1 MRKPAALLA
10 VGMLCLVAWGC
21 GKGTEPT
28 PADQPQ
34 AEKKQAAGGPMDE
47 KQFAGFLAAARD
59 WQEKTQGLIDNERW
73 KDRLD
78 ISRLQDAVRA
88 GQPDKSVLAA
98 QGRVAAFATYTN
110 LAIIPMG
117 GWAALAA
124 QGKADDVKK
133 YAELQ
138 AKVRK
143 EFSRFVAAVDAYGKK
158 QFDRVPEDPYADS
171 RKSP

>member
-1 MRKPAALLA
+1 MKKPAALLA

-34 AEKKQAAGGPMDE
+34 AEKKQAAASSMDE

-73 KDRLD
+73 KDRFD

-88 GQPDKSVLAA
+88 GQPDKRVAVA
-98 QGRVAAFATYTN
+98 QGRVGAFATYTN

-124 QGKADDVKK
+124 QGNADDVKK

-143 EFSRFVAAVDAYGKK
+143 EFSRFVAAVEAYGKK

>member
-1 MRKPAALLA
+1 MRKPAALMA
-10 VGMLCLVAWGC
+10 VGMLSLVAWGC

-28 PADQPQ
+28 PADQAQ

-47 KQFAGFLAAARD
+47 KQFADFLAAARD
-59 WQEKTQGLIDNERW
+59 WQEKTQGLIANERW
-73 KDRLD
+73 KDRFD
-78 ISRLQDAVRA
+78 ITRLQDAARA
-88 GQPDKSVLAA
+88 SQPNKTALDA
-98 QGRVAAFATYTN
+98 QGRIKAFAMYTN

>member
-47 KQFAGFLAAARD
+47 KQFADFLAAARD

-78 ISRLQDAVRA
+78 ISRLKDAA
-88 GQPDKSVLAA
+88 GASQPNKTVVAA
-98 QGRVAAFATYTN
+98 QVRVAAFATYTN

-124 QGKADDVKK
+124 QGNADDVKK
-133 YAELQ
+133 YGELQ

>member
-1 MRKPAALLA
+1 MKKLAALLA

-28 PADQPQ
+28 PADPAQ

-47 KQFAGFLAAARD
+47 KQFADFLAAAGD

-78 ISRLQDAVRA
+78 ISRLQDAARA
-88 GQPDKSVLAA
+88 GQPDKRVAVA
-98 QGRVAAFATYTN
+98 QDRVAAFATYTN

-124 QGKADDVKK
+124 QGNADDVKK
-133 YAELQ
+133 YGELQ

-143 EFSRFVAAVDAYGKK
+143 EFSRFLAAVDAYGKK

-171 RKSP
+171 PKSP